1 MNEVEATVDRL
12 YRSEWGRILATVIGL
27 VGDFDVAEDA
37 VQEAFASAVESW
49 RERGVPVNPRAFL
62 VSVARHKAIDRL
74 RRRARG
80 IHKVAELASSD
91 SAAESQPTIDD
102 GETVPDERLRLI
114 FTCCHPA
121 LSNEAQVAL
130 TLRSLGG
137 LQTEEI
143 ARAFLV
149 PATTMAQRLV
159 RAKLKIREAKI
170 PYRVPD
176 AEDLAERLDAVM
188 AVLYLVFNEGYAA
201 AQGEQLLRLDLCTEA
216 LRLTALLRELL
227 PERWSDLDG
236 LQALMM
242 LHDARRTTRTDA
254 QGDLVLLEDQD
265 RSRWD
270 LGQIADGTALLT
282 EALRGARGHPGPYA
296 LQAAIAAVHAN
307 ARAAADTDWRQI
319 VALYQ
324 VMLQSHP
331 SPVIALNCAVA
342 VAMNGDV
349 EAGLAQVDALSET
362 LDEYYLWHAAR
373 ADLLRRLS
381 RREEAHRAYEAAWQR
396 TSNRA
401 ERRFLEKRL
410 LEVGAPG
417 H

>member
-1 MNEVEATVDRL
+1 MNEVEETVDRL

-37 VQEAFASAVESW
+37 VQEAFAFAVEAW
-49 RERGVPVNPRAFL
+49 RERGVPANPRAFII
-62 VSVARHKAIDRL
+62 SVARYKAIDRL
-74 RRRARG
+74 RRRSRG
-80 IHKVAELASSD
+80 IEKVEALALSERPD
-91 SAAESQPTIDD
+91 HALPTTDD
-102 GETVPDERLRLI
+102 GEAVPDERLRLI

-121 LSNEAQVAL
+121 LSTEAKVAL

-159 RAKLKIREAKI
+159 RAKVKIREAKI
-170 PYRVPD
+170 PYRVPE

-201 AQGEQLLRLDLCTEA
+201 AQGEQLVRRDLCAEA
-216 LRLTALLRELL
+216 IRLAELLRGLL
-227 PERWSDLDG
+227 PARWSELDG
-236 LQALMM
+236 LHALML
-242 LHDARRTTRTDA
+242 LHDARRATRTDA
-254 QGDLVLLEDQD
+254 HDDLVLLEDQD
-265 RSRWD
+265 RSCWD
-270 LGQIADGTALLT
+270 RSQIADGTALMT
-282 EALRGARGHPGPYA
+282 EALRGARGQPGPYA
-296 LQAAIAAVHAN
+296 IQAAIAAVHAN
-307 ARAAADTDWRQI
+307 APTASDTDWWQI
-319 VALYQ
+319 VALYE
-324 VMLQSHP
+324 VLLRSHP

-342 VAMNGDV
+342 IAMSGDL
-349 EAGLAQVDALSET
+349 EAGLAQIDALSEA

-381 RREEAHRAYEAAWQR
+381 RRLEAQSAYEAAWQR
-396 TSNRA
+396 TSNQA

-410 LEVGAPG
+410 LQMRS
-417 H
+417 